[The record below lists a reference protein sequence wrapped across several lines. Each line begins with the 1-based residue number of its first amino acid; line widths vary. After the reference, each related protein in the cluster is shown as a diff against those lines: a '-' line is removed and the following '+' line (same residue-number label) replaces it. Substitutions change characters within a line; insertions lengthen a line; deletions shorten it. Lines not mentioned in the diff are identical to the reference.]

1 MIQRKF
7 TEFNIWVGNDD
18 YLIKLTGVEI
28 AAGVA
33 VIVVAAVVDVD
44 AVVDRQVGAKVCR
57 CIGVVNVV
65 FVVVVKTLAAVHR
78 KSHHRDDHSGTDNCR
93 YSKITVTIFF

>member
-1 MIQRKF
+1 M
-7 TEFNIWVGNDD
+7 GNDD

-33 VIVVAAVVDVD
+33 VSVVAAVVDVGTVVGVD